1 MQQYIYISL
10 FLSLTYVLIM
20 LRYLI
25 NWKSIPV
32 WEIPTNFSPQT
43 KVTILIPARNES
55 ENIQACIQSIL
66 DQKFPSYL
74 FEIIVIDDHS
84 EDGTAALIQQFQAP
98 NIQVLFLKDFITNR
112 SELQSFKKKAIE
124 IGIKKST
131 GDLIVS
137 TDADCIVPPSWLN
150 YLVSFYEKR
159 KDKFIAAPVN
169 FHEENS
175 LFEKFQSL
183 DFLGMMGV
191 TGAGIHGRFMN
202 MCNGANLAYEKKAFY
217 EVDGFNGIDKIA
229 SGDDMLLLQKMAK
242 HFPTQIGFLKNKNAT
257 VLTNAKP
264 DLKSFAQQRIRWAS
278 KSGNYQELQIL
289 FILALVFFFC
299 VSIVFNFCLL
309 PFFFTKI
316 GWVFL
321 AQILIKTIVDFFYL
335 KHMATFFQR
344 KDLMKTFFPAQVFHI
359 IYIFVIGLLGNVIK
373 EYNWKGRKVK

>member
-1 MQQYIYISL
+1 MYI
-10 FLSLTYVLIM
+10 FIM

-55 ENIQACIQSIL
+55 ANIQACIQSIL
-66 DQKFPSYL
+66 DQKYPSPL

-84 EDGTAALIQQFQAP
+84 DDDTAALVQQFGVS
-98 NIQVLFLKDFITNR
+98 NVRVLFLKDFITNR
-112 SELQSFKKKAIE
+112 KDLQSFKKKAIE
-124 IGIKKST
+124 IGIENST
-131 GDLIVS
+131 GDLIIS
-137 TDADCIVPPSWLN
+137 TDADCITPSRWLK

-191 TGAGIHGRFMN
+191 TGAGIHGKFMN

-217 EVDGFNGIDKIA
+217 DVDGFNGIDNIA

-242 HFPTQIGFLKNKNAT
+242 HFPAQIGFLKNKNAT
-257 VLTNAKP
+257 VSTHAKP
-264 DLKSFAQQRIRWAS
+264 DLKSFSQQRIRWAS
-278 KSGNYQELQIL
+278 KSSNYQEFQIL

-299 VSIVFNFCLL
+299 VSIVFNFFLL
-309 PFFFTKI
+309 LFFFTQI

-321 AQILIKTIVDFFYL
+321 IQLLTKTIVDFFYL
-335 KHMATFFQR
+335 NHMATFFQR
-344 KDLMKTFFPAQVFHI
+344 KDLMKIFFPAQVFHI
-359 IYIFVIGLLGNVIK
+359 IYIFVIGLLGNLVK
-373 EYNWKGRKVK
+373 EYNWKGRRVK

>member
-1 MQQYIYISL
+1 
-10 FLSLTYVLIM
+10 M
-20 LRYLI
+20 LRYYL

-55 ENIQACIQSIL
+55 ANIQACIQSIL
-66 DQKFPSYL
+66 DQKYPSQL
-74 FEIIVIDDHS
+74 FEILVIDDHS
-84 EDGTAALIQQFQAP
+84 EDDTAALVQQFQVS
-98 NIQVLFLKDFITNR
+98 NVQVLFLKDFVKNR
-112 SELQSFKKKAIE
+112 SKLQSFKKKAIE
-124 IGIKKST
+124 IGIEKSN
-131 GDLIVS
+131 GELIVS

-150 YLVSFYEKR
+150 YLVSFYEKENY
-159 KDKFIAAPVN
+159 KFIAAPVN

-217 EVDGFNGIDKIA
+217 AVDGFNGIDKIA

-257 VLTNAKP
+257 VLTKGTP
-264 DLKSFAQQRIRWAS
+264 DLKSFAHQRIRWAS

-309 PFFFTKI
+309 PFFWEKI

-321 AQILIKTIVDFFYL
+321 TQLTIKTVVDFFYL
-335 KHMATFFQR
+335 NHLATFFQR
-344 KDLMKTFFPAQVFHI
+344 KDLMKIFFPAQIFHI
-359 IYIFVIGLLGNVIK
+359 IYIFVIGLLGNVVK
-373 EYNWKGRKVK
+373 EYTWKGRKVK